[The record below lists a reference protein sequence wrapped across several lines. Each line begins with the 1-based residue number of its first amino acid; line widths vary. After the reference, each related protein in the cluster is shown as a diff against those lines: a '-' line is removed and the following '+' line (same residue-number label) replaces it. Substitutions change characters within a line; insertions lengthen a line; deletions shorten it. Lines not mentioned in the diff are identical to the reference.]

1 LQHRFQTGERV
12 VLIRGFPHRNA
23 ADGLYEVMCQ
33 LPYGNGDF
41 QYRIK
46 NEREQFQRVVKEIEL
61 DVA

>member
-1 LQHRFQTGERV
+1 

-23 ADGLYEVMCQ
+23 ADGLYEIIGQ

-46 NEREQFQRVVKEIEL
+46 NEREQFQRVVKEGEL